1 MLLKSL
7 PHSATKLSGDSSS
20 FTVGVIASLILH
32 SILLSLILVIKPQER
47 PAALTGI
54 EVSIEPATSLK
65 RAQPQIVSPN
75 SAPAEAPEDS
85 DKLSDRDSRADIE
98 QIKRGIGGSG
108 IGANAGLPG
117 GGDAIQLPPPQPR
130 QISTANKPNSHK
142 HREDKAHSRATKQS
156 APGSDKPLDLKLD
169 ESTLVLKFG
178 NHKTSLS
185 KSSGTEEKKP
195 QQEITERSLAQRIL
209 ESPTSKPSF
218 NTSSSY
224 QAFSRP
230 AGSGAAFLGG
240 GGGTSDHLPNLPD
253 GDITLL
259 NAKAN
264 IYASFVRRVAIQVF
278 NQLRAEGWES
288 LSAREIREISDF
300 TTVRATMS
308 PAGRLISAEILERSG
323 SSRFDD
329 VVKTSATKGSA
340 DPNPPA
346 GAKAS
351 DGMIHFIFKARS
363 WTQLAVNRRSG
374 APFEQRWILLATGLE

>member
-1 MLLKSL
+1 LSGGGNTRQLKS
-7 PHSATKLSGDSSS
+7 PEPQKISAVSKTNSHKQRDDTAHSRT
-20 FTVGVIASLILH
+20 TT
-32 SILLSLILVIKPQER
+32 R
-47 PAALTGI
+47 PAAAKDT
-54 EVSIEPATSLK
+54 
-65 RAQPQIVSPN
+65 
-75 SAPAEAPEDS
+75 
-85 DKLSDRDSRADIE
+85 
-98 QIKRGIGGSG
+98 
-108 IGANAGLPG
+108 
-117 GGDAIQLPPPQPR
+117 
-130 QISTANKPNSHK
+130 
-142 HREDKAHSRATKQS
+142 
-156 APGSDKPLDLKLD
+156 PLDLKLD
-169 ESTLVLKFG
+169 ESTVALKFG
-178 NHKTSLS
+178 APKTPQS
-185 KSSGTEEKKP
+185 KSSDTDRIKP
-195 QQEITERSLAQRIL
+195 QHDVSERSLTQRIL
-209 ESPTSKPSF
+209 ESPTTKPSF
-218 NTSSSY
+218 STSSY

-278 NQLRAEGWES
+278 NQLRAEGWEA
-288 LSAREIREISDF
+288 LNATEIREISDF

-323 SSRFDD
+323 SAQFDD
-329 VVKTSATKGSA
+329 VVKTSAIKGAA

-363 WTQLAVNRRSG
+363 WTQMAVNRRSG